1 MTPRMPGSIRAGKCA
16 IHVTPRRFLLIAL
29 FCITFPSL
37 LSAQGTQ
44 LDRDSLELQCVA
56 CHSGHREKPQYV
68 FNPRTGIR
76 ANVMIDMPEFREAD
90 HGNMLCVDCHTL
102 GFDQYPHGYPRQ
114 RLSCMACHP
123 GPLEKTPEFVEL
135 GFRRIIED
143 AEYDFW
149 RIEKEYENSLH
160 FTEVVNFTCEECH
173 DPHYFVATKDQP
185 TPLAILENDNAPCIR
200 CHKADALDQH
210 LLSDPADPDLVALHE
225 YVQLPREHVDN
236 TRCIDCH
243 TDIEHV
249 VAHDMRKG
257 EDADQ
262 GCMSCHSTGSIMM
275 TRHYRYHDDLKGTD
289 WGFHNAALMQEKYV
303 MGANRNRYIDY
314 ISYGIIG
321 VTLFVL
327 GVYVIDRRIYKRRRR
342 ARQSKGDD

>member
-1 MTPRMPGSIRAGKCA
+1 MNPRMQGHVHAGMRAGL
-16 IHVTPRRFLLIAL
+16 VTCRALLIGLWCA
-29 FCITFPSL
+29 SL
-37 LSAQGTQ
+37 AQELPAQGTE
-44 LDRDSLELQCVA
+44 LNRGAIELQCVS
-56 CHSGHREKPQYV
+56 CHSGHRESPQYV
-68 FNPRTGIR
+68 FNPETGISS
-76 ANVMIDMPEFREAD
+76 NVMIDMPEFRQSD
-90 HGNMLCVDCHTL
+90 HGDMACVDCHTL
-102 GFDQYPHGYPRQ
+102 GFDDYPHSYPRQ
-114 RLSCMACHP
+114 RLACMACHP
-123 GPLEKTPEFVEL
+123 GPLEKTPEYVGT

-173 DPHYFVATKDQP
+173 DPHYFKATKRQF

-200 CHKADALDQH
+200 CHKADALDMH
-210 LLSDPADPDLVALHE
+210 MLSDPADPDLVALHE
-225 YVQLPREHVDN
+225 YVQLPKEHLDM

-257 EDADQ
+257 DDADQ

-275 TRHYRYHDDLKGTD
+275 TRHYRYHDEFGDSDL
-289 WGFHNAALMQEKYV
+289 GFHNAVLMQDSYV

-314 ISYGIIG
+314 ISYAIIG
-321 VTLFVL
+321 ITLFLL
-327 GVYVIDRRIYKRRRR
+327 GIQGLDRLIHRRRTVRRRR
-342 ARQSKGDD
+342 RNK